1 MFDGRLSFALLLS
14 ALLLIGQWPLSAM
27 ARHAS
32 EEVQRHCVADADGGH
47 HCAAGH
53 AEDACDQDR
62 GSEHCMQDCDCS
74 SACAGCAV
82 TLAAAVFERSQS
94 GLAKALPPV
103 ASLSDGLTY
112 RSNSP
117 AERPPRSLLD

>member
-27 ARHAS
+27 ARHAT
-32 EEVQRHCVADADGGH
+32 EDVQRHCVADADGGH
-47 HCAAGH
+47 HRATGH
-53 AEDACDQDR
+53 ARDACDQDR
-62 GSEHCMQDCDCS
+62 GSEHCAQDCDCG

-82 TLAAAVFERSQS
+82 TLAAALVERPRSR
-94 GLAKALPPV
+94 LDKALPPV
-103 ASLSDGLTY
+103 AYWSDGLAS
-112 RSNSP
+112 RPISP